1 MGGKSSIEQLSDE
14 LRGKLIELLNR
25 PEVTQQEITDTINEA
40 AGEKVVSKSAVNR
53 YAMKMREFTER
64 NRQARELA
72 DAYLNKYGDEK
83 QNQLGKVI
91 NHQLRLVVFD
101 LMLNLQELQNEGD
114 AEKRIPALA
123 TLINKVARGV
133 RDLEQAAHTNAER
146 ERKLKQE
153 VAAAAND
160 VATTARRKGLSDE
173 TVALIRNR
181 ILGIS

>member
-1 MGGKSSIEQLSDE
+1 MGGKSSIDRLDPE
-14 LRGKLIELLNR
+14 LRSTLIELLND
-25 PEVTQQEITDTINEA
+25 PNVTQQEIADTINDA

-53 YAMKMREFTER
+53 YALKMRQFTER

-72 DAYLNKYGDEK
+72 DAYLEKYGEEK

-101 LMLNLQELQNEGD
+101 LMLNLQELQDGD
-114 AEKRIPALA
+114 PKERIPALA
-123 TLINKVARGV
+123 NLINKVARGV

-146 ERKLKQE
+146 ERKIKQE
-153 VAAAAND
+153 VAAAAED
-160 VATTARRKGLSDE
+160 VAKTAKTAGVSPE
-173 TVALIRNR
+173 TVSFIKNR

>member
-1 MGGKSSIEQLSDE
+1 MGGKSSIDRLDPE
-14 LRGKLIELLNR
+14 LRSTLIELLND
-25 PEVTQQEITDTINEA
+25 PNVTQQEIADTINDA

-53 YAMKMREFTER
+53 YALKMRQFTER

-72 DAYLNKYGDEK
+72 DAYLEKYGEEK

-101 LMLNLQELQNEGD
+101 LMLNLQELQDGD
-114 AEKRIPALA
+114 PEERIPALA
-123 TLINKVARGV
+123 NLINKVARGV

-146 ERKLKQE
+146 ERKIKQE
-153 VAAAAND
+153 VAAAAED
-160 VATTARRKGLSDE
+160 VAKTAKTAGVSPE
-173 TVALIRNR
+173 TVSFIKNR

>member
-1 MGGKSSIEQLSDE
+1 MGGKSSIDRLDPE
-14 LRGKLIELLNR
+14 LRSTLIELLND
-25 PEVTQQEITDTINEA
+25 PNVTQQAIADTINDA

-53 YAMKMREFTER
+53 YALKMRQFTER

-72 DAYLNKYGDEK
+72 DAYLDKYGEEK

-101 LMLNLQELQNEGD
+101 LMLNLQELQDGD
-114 AEKRIPALA
+114 PEERIPALA
-123 TLINKVARGV
+123 NLINKVARGV

-153 VAAAAND
+153 VAVAAED
-160 VATTARRKGLSDE
+160 VAKTAKTAGVKPE
-173 TVALIRNR
+173 TILLIKNR